1 MKSGG
6 KTLAQRAAQART
18 CAWVGAGGL
27 MYARA
32 AKGATPRAIVLT
44 LLLAALTG
52 CASVP
57 KASGALT
64 SVQIVAAE
72 QQQAAREA
80 LLQRRTDWSLAG
92 RIAVSTGQNGGSG
105 RIEWSQAG
113 QGYRV
118 ALSAPVTRRS
128 WQLSVDAR
136 SGQARLEGLD
146 GGPRTGP
153 DAGLLL
159 REATGWDIPVI
170 ALSDWVRGL
179 RAPGLGAAAVEFDAT
194 LRPVRIAQAGWDITY
209 IWPDTTG
216 AGAAAGAVAG
226 ASANGAAAEPTL
238 PARVEARRADA
249 RVRLVI
255 DQWNPAPPQ

>member
-1 MKSGG
+1 MKSI
-6 KTLAQRAAQART
+6 LI
-18 CAWVGAGGL
+18 GL
-27 MYARA
+27 
-32 AKGATPRAIVLT
+32 V
-44 LLLAALTG
+44 LAALAG
-52 CASVP
+52 CATVP
-57 KASGALT
+57 RTVGALT
-64 SVQIVAAE
+64 PVQIAAAE

-80 LLQRRTDWSLAG
+80 RLQRRTDWSLTG

-113 QGYRV
+113 PGYRV
-118 ALSAPVTRRS
+118 ALSAPVTRQS

-146 GGPRTGP
+146 GGPRTGT

-179 RAPGLGAAAVEFDAT
+179 RAPGLGAAAIEFDAA
-194 LRPVRIAQAGWDITY
+194 LRPARIAQAGWDITY
-209 IWPDTTG
+209 TWPNAAHAGAAGAKGTG
-216 AGAAAGAVAG
+216 AGGS
-226 ASANGAAAEPTL
+226 ASGAAAEPAL
-238 PARVEARRADA
+238 PVRIEARRADA

-255 DQWNPAPPQ
+255 DQWNPLPQ